1 MDYLNEKT
9 YVDQAEQV
17 LKKLTTPYQNKL
29 GETEKYPLVTTTK
42 IRNILSMAADI
53 YDKTLQN
60 PDSNLNDDIVS
71 RIEYLRIR
79 VIYECGRSNNRK
91 RKGDVTVLVENAKIL
106 EYLKMINGDKSRY
119 ILFYRYLEALVAFH
133 RFYGGEDN

>member
-1 MDYLNEKT
+1 MDYLSEKT

-17 LKKLTTPYQNKL
+17 LKKLTEPYQSKD
-29 GETEKYPLVTTTK
+29 GRTVYPQIVTTSK

-60 PDSNLNDDIVS
+60 TDAKLNDDIVS
-71 RIEYLRIR
+71 RIEYLRVRI
-79 VIYECGRSNNRK
+79 IYECGRDERGVKKFVN
-91 RKGDVTVLVENAKIL
+91 EAKLID
-106 EYLKMINGDKSRY
+106 YLKMINGDKGKY

-133 RFYGGEDN
+133 KFYGGKDN